1 MTTSTNEQICVKK
14 LPRPFILRRFH
25 SLFGIWL
32 VLYLCQH
39 LLINSQTALFLQDD
53 GVGFVSMVNKIHGIP
68 YLRLVE
74 ALILGLPFLVHGI
87 WGIKY
92 ALTSKTNSLK
102 TNGATPSLPQF
113 RRNRAFTWQRVTSWL
128 LLFGIAAHVVHMRFL
143 EYPAKSMHGESS
155 QYMVSLKA
163 DHGLPL
169 VAEKLGA
176 SLYTA
181 QDIQEKKIPEN
192 ITLPDER
199 DEWLKAAQSK
209 PLKEGKVL
217 AVSPNAGGAFFLIVR
232 EAFKNPLIVIL
243 YSILVVA
250 AVYHA
255 FNGLWTAFITWG
267 INLTARSQKLFR
279 MVTTFLMGV
288 VMFLGLMS
296 AWGTYWTY
304 LFQR

>member
-1 MTTSTNEQICVKK
+1 MISSTNDLSVKK

-32 VLYLCQH
+32 VSYLFQH
-39 LLINSQTALFLQDD
+39 LLVNSQTALFLQDD
-53 GVGFVSMVNKIHGIP
+53 GVGFISMVNRIHQIP

-74 ALILGLPFLVHGI
+74 ILILGLPLLVHGI
-87 WGIKY
+87 WGIRY
-92 ALTSKTNSLK
+92 ALTAKTNSSK
-102 TNGATPSLPQF
+102 TKGNAPSLPQF
-113 RRNRAFTWQRVTSWL
+113 RRNRAFTWQRVTSWI
-128 LLFGIAAHVVHMRFL
+128 LLFGILAHVIHMRFL
-143 EYPAKSMHGESS
+143 EYPAKSIHGESS
-155 QYMVSLKA
+155 QYMVRVKE
-163 DHGLPL
+163 DRGLPL

-176 SLYTA
+176 NLYTA
-181 QDIQEKKIPEN
+181 QDIQQEHIPST

-199 DEWLKAAQSK
+199 EEWLKAAQSK
-209 PLKEGKVL
+209 PLKEGQVL
-217 AVSPNAGGAFFLIVR
+217 AVTPNAGGAFFLIVR
-232 EAFKNPLIVIL
+232 EAFKNPLMVIL
-243 YSILVVA
+243 YSILVIA

-279 MVTTFLMGV
+279 MMTTFLMGV